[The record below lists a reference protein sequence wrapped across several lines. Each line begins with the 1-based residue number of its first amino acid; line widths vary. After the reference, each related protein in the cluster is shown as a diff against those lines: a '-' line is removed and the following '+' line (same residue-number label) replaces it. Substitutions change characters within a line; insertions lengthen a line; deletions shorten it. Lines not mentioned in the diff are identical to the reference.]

1 MVELSHVSFRSDR
14 KTLIDDISIV
24 LKEGECLAVTGA
36 NGSGK
41 TLLGRILAEELV
53 PSSGETVFRMSPSY
67 VSFERQEAVL
77 EEERHRD
84 DSRYFDGN
92 GAEFPGR
99 SLEEWITEGRPE
111 GGADERE
118 DILRRLDLWR
128 IRDRGLRY
136 LSTGEFRKT
145 MVARAL
151 WEHPRLLIMDDPYDG
166 LDKNA
171 SAYLKEQLDRL
182 VSDGVTLVVISGRRE
197 DLPPGADRWLVMEE
211 GTMIFLGSSDEGRKF
226 LNRRKVKIS
235 HKISP
240 YKPDE
245 SHSSGEAGAA
255 LISCRSVNVA
265 YGDKKILSGLDW
277 HVGKGEKWLLTGPN
291 GAGKSTL
298 LSLVNGDNPKAYG
311 NDISLFG
318 IKKGSGESVWDIK
331 EKIGFVSGGFQMNYR
346 VRAPILGVALSGFFD
361 SIGLYDMPTEQQR
374 RTAEEW
380 LEFCG
385 LGDLKNRSFE
395 EVSFGE
401 RRMALI
407 ARSLVKSPPLLI
419 LDEPCQGL
427 DDSHRD
433 DIVTLCEELGRIDDL
448 TMIYVTH
455 SDVSTPRCLDRYI
468 SLVPAEMGG
477 YTGRM
482 EK

>member
-1 MVELSHVSFRSDR
+1 MVELSHVSFRAGR
-14 KTLIDDISIV
+14 KTLIDDISII

-41 TLLGRILAEELV
+41 TLLGRILAEQLT
-53 PSSGETVFRMSPSY
+53 PFSGEAVFRMSPSY
-67 VSFERQEAVL
+67 VSFERQGAVL
-77 EEERHRD
+77 EEERLRD

-92 GAEFPGR
+92 GAENPGR
-99 SLEEWITEGRPE
+99 SLEEWVNEGRPE
-111 GGADERE
+111 GEEDERE
-118 DILRRLDLWR
+118 DILRSLDLWR

-171 SAYLKEQLDRL
+171 AAYLKDQMERL
-182 VSDGVTLVVISGRRE
+182 ISEGVTLVVISGRRE
-197 DLPPGADRWLVMEE
+197 DLPPGADRWLVMEK
-211 GTMIFLGSSDEGRKF
+211 GTIGFSGSPDEVRNY
-226 LNRRKVKIS
+226 LDTRREKGLSVD
-235 HKISP
+235 SP
-240 YKPDE
+240 YNPDKI
-245 SHSSGEAGAA
+245 HFSGEAGST

-265 YGDKKILSGLDW
+265 YGEKKILSDLDW
-277 HVGKGEKWLLTGPN
+277 RVGKGDKWLLTGPN

-298 LSLVNGDNPKAYG
+298 LSLINGDNPKAYG

-318 IKKGSGESVWDIK
+318 NLKGSGESVWDIK

-346 VRAPILGVALSGFFD
+346 VRSPLLGVVLSGFFD
-361 SIGLYDMPTEQQR
+361 SIGLYDRPTEQQKQI
-374 RTAEEW
+374 AEEW

-385 LGDLKNRSFE
+385 LGDMKNRSFE

-401 RRMALI
+401 KRMALI

-427 DDSHRD
+427 DDNHRD
-433 DIVTLCEELGRIDDL
+433 DVVFLCEELGRIDDL

-455 SDVSTPRCLDRYI
+455 SDVSTPRCLNRHI
-468 SLVPAEMGG
+468 SLVPVETGG
-477 YTGRM
+477 YTDRID
-482 EK
+482 K